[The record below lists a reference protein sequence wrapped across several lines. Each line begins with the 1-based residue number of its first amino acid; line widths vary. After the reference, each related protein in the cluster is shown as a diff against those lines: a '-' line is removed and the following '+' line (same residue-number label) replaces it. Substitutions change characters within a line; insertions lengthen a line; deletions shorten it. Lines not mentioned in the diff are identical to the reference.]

1 MGHNHNQDENT
12 HKNIVTV
19 LVLNGFFVIIELIGG
34 IMTNSIA
41 ILSDAL
47 HDFGDCVSLVLVLAF
62 QKKSKKKRDRK
73 YSYGYRRFS
82 LLGAVFLSGI
92 ISLSSIFILI
102 EAIKRIFDAQEVDAD
117 GMLWLAIFGVII
129 NSAAAL
135 RLNKGSSITEKAVFI
150 HIMEDVLGWVA
161 VLIISIVM
169 QFYNL
174 PILDPILS
182 ISISIWV
189 MVNVYKNLKETFKIL
204 LQGIPDNID
213 IDELQ
218 KKTTNLPSVISIHDM
233 HIWSLDGQ
241 YHVGSLHVVS
251 KTQDQESLKEQIRLL
266 ALDYDIK
273 HITIEIDNEN
283 EKCDYNKNHKSNSIK

>member
-12 HKNIVTV
+12 HKNTVTV

-218 KKTTNLPSVISIHDM
+218 KKTTNLPYVISIHDM

>member
-62 QKKSKKKRDRK
+62 QKKSKKKRDKR

-135 RLNKGSSITEKAVFI
+135 RLKKGSSITEKAVFI

-283 EKCDYNKNHKSNSIK
+283 EICDYNKNHKSNSIK